1 MLFPSKIKSRALALF
16 LLFTFLNS
24 LTLPVFGFY
33 SKFIVPAHEH
43 EENFLKNIDN
53 TTDIL
58 AALIA
63 SDVEPQ
69 NYSFYASEI
78 ERWKK
83 EIEESLPSGH
93 TQHQIAQAIGY
104 YLHDKVY
111 KAYKL
116 SATTLKEVFES
127 RHFNCLSGTVL
138 MNIMLRSFGIEA
150 KAIILPS
157 HAYTFATL
165 DGRLVEIENTIRE
178 GMAIST
184 DQNTQDQFNKLTGF
198 NYKNANQKKVV
209 LGWTETVGLLYSNR
223 SYFNDKN
230 KNYAQAFQ
238 NMIKAQVFL
247 ANSPSEQYNLHT
259 GYLNYSSYIYN
270 HKKRQGS
277 VQDYLKTLSI
287 LEEGLARF
295 PQQQVKLKGNYLAG
309 VEIALEK
316 MIKAKAIEEDIDIFL
331 NSAQVFITP
340 QNYKKLQIMRYDRTS
355 MHYLKTNQDLIAAK
369 KNIKNLWEYDKKYRN
384 IKFLIQ
390 ELSKAFV
397 LDSAR
402 NPNNLTENFEFIDFI
417 SEFPEDL
424 IQDSLGNYYTKLAEN
439 NFNAK
444 KFDDAVQIMVKGREK
459 LGNTRLI
466 KDNGFIVSANSAQY
480 FIDSKEYLKAIEFYK
495 YALDF
500 KNDRNT
506 IHNLGVTYAQTISQ
520 YLSENKTKQALELV
534 TESKKF
540 TPNHPSLRDIYKKYS

>member
-1 MLFPSKIKSRALALF
+1 MLFPSKIKNKALALF
-16 LLFTFLNS
+16 LLFAFFNS

-33 SKFIVPAHEH
+33 SQFIVPAHEH

-58 AALIA
+58 SALIA

-69 NYSFYASEI
+69 NYSFYASNI

-116 SATTLKEVFES
+116 SATTLKEVFETG
-127 RHFNCLSGTVL
+127 HFNCLSGTVL

-150 KAIILPS
+150 KSIVLPS
-157 HAYTFATL
+157 HVYTFATL

-184 DQNTQDQFNKLTGF
+184 DQGTQDQFNKLTGF
-198 NYKNANQKKVV
+198 NYKNPNQKKIV

-223 SYFNDKN
+223 AYFDAK
-230 KNYAQAFQ
+230 KKDYDQAFQ

-247 ANSPSEQYNLHT
+247 ANSPSEEKNLSA
-259 GYLNYSSYIYN
+259 GYLNYSYYTYR
-270 HKKRQGS
+270 KKQAPI
-277 VQDYLKTLSI
+277 QEYLKTLSI
-287 LEEGLARF
+287 LEEGMVRF
-295 PQQQVKLKGNYLAG
+295 PQHQDLKVNYTTG
-309 VEIALEK
+309 IYNTLEK
-316 MIKAKAIEEDIDIFL
+316 MIQAKAIEEDIDLFI

-340 QNYKKLQIMRYDRTS
+340 QNYKKLQMIRYQYIS
-355 MHYLKTNQDLIAAK
+355 LYYLETNQDLVAAK
-369 KNIKNLWEYDKKYRN
+369 KNIKNLWEYDNKDRTVKLFIQKLN
-384 IKFLIQ
+384 NTIVQNAIK
-390 ELSKAFV
+390 
-397 LDSAR
+397 
-402 NPNNLTENFEFIDFI
+402 NTNNLTEDPALINSLLEF
-417 SEFPEDL
+417 SKDL
-424 IQDSLGNYYTKLAEN
+424 AQDSLENYYLGLAKN
-439 NFNAK
+439 NFNAQ
-444 KFDDAVQIMVKGREK
+444 KFNDTVQIMIKGREK
-459 LGNTRLI
+459 VGNTRFI
-466 KDNGFIVSANSAQY
+466 KDNGFAYSFNSAQY
-480 FIDSKEYLKAIEFYK
+480 FFDTKEPLRAIEFYK

-506 IHNLGVTYAQTISQ
+506 IHNLGIIYAQTITQ

>member
-1 MLFPSKIKSRALALF
+1 MLSPSKIKSRALALF

-33 SKFIVPAHEH
+33 SQFIVPAHEH
-43 EENFLKNIDN
+43 EENFLKNVDN

-116 SATTLKEVFES
+116 SATTLKEIFETG
-127 RHFNCLSGTVL
+127 HFNCLSGTIL

-150 KAIILPS
+150 KAIVLPS

-184 DQNTQDQFNKLTGF
+184 DQNTQDQFNRLTGF
-198 NYKNANQKKVV
+198 NYKNSNQKKVV
-209 LGWTETVGLLYSNR
+209 LSWTETLGLLYSNR
-223 SYFNDKN
+223 SFFEEKN
-230 KNYAQAFQ
+230 KNYAQSFQ
-238 NMIKAQVFL
+238 TMIKAQVFL
-247 ANSPSEQYNLHT
+247 GNSPSEQHNLYT
-259 GYLNYSSYIYN
+259 GYLNYSSFIYK
-270 HKKRQGS
+270 KKREP
-277 VQDYLKTLSI
+277 VHEYFKTLSI
-287 LEEGLARF
+287 LEEGIERF
-295 PQQQVKLKGNYLAG
+295 PQQQAKLKGNYLAG
-309 VEIALEK
+309 VEIALEE
-316 MIKAKAIEEDIDIFL
+316 MIKAKAVEEDIDIFL
-331 NSAQVFITP
+331 NSAQVFLSP
-340 QNYKKLQIMRYDRTS
+340 QSFKRLQMVRYQRIS
-355 MHYLKTNQDLIAAK
+355 LYYLETNQDLVAAK
-369 KNIKNLWEYDKKYRN
+369 KNIKNLWEYDKKDRTTKLFIQKLN
-384 IKFLIQ
+384 DTIVQNTIK
-390 ELSKAFV
+390 
-397 LDSAR
+397 
-402 NPNNLTENFEFIDFI
+402 NTNNLTEDLALIDSLLEF
-417 SEFPEDL
+417 SEDL
-424 IQDSLGNYYTKLAEN
+424 AQNSLESYYFGLARN
-439 NFNAK
+439 NFNSQ

-459 LGNTRLI
+459 VGNTRFI
-466 KDNGFIVSANSAQY
+466 KENGFIVSANSAQY

-500 KNDRNT
+500 KNDRNI